1 MKVHKVIHGGK
12 KVFCAIVETG
22 EFYPSGRAKQVRFF
36 NPLRNEAVAKA
47 MDYLADKGKL
57 PNKVINLDVYPLFKV
72 FESLQEDWSVK
83 VKLKNKNPKKRNTL
97 SQDTVDRYEESVKA
111 LWKIRDKNTNIHTIN
126 KRWVDK
132 FIKELKTHHTESH
145 AFRVYSVFEKIMM
158 KAEQLDIV
166 DLSPTHAFVK
176 DRPTY
181 SSPGKKAIDP
191 KEMKR
196 ILKQIQWSY
205 EKYQSQSAFLLLIQA
220 YTGARWGEVAA
231 LTHGD
236 IDFKNNKILINK
248 SRSAKSNTISL
259 TKSGHLK
266 HDEADMGE
274 RIVPIAPKFA
284 DMIDDY
290 IVGAN
295 IKKDGFLFDCTYTVS
310 QDTFIA
316 ACKRAGSTQR
326 ETKVFRRFVSTQMRK
341 IGASKDEVKLRLG
354 HSDIATQNIYVTHT
368 DKNASIHAQKL
379 YKTLNP

>member
-1 MKVHKVIHGGK
+1 MKVQKVIHNGNK
-12 KVFCAIVETG
+12 KFCAIVETG
-22 EFYPSGRAKQVRFF
+22 EFYPSGRAKQKRFF
-36 NPLRNEAVAKA
+36 NTLRNEAVALA
-47 MDYLADKGKL
+47 MDYLADKGNQ
-57 PNKVINLDVYPLFKV
+57 PNKVVNLDVYPLFKV
-72 FESLQEDWSVK
+72 FDSLQEDWSVK
-83 VKLKNKNPKKRNTL
+83 VALKNKNPKKRNTL
-97 SQDTVDRYEESVKA
+97 SEDTVNRYEESVKA

-158 KAEQLDIV
+158 KAEQLDII
-166 DLSPTHAFVK
+166 DLSPTHAFAK

-220 YTGARWGEVAA
+220 YTGARWGEVSA

-248 SRSAKSNTISL
+248 SRSAKTGKVSL

-295 IKKDGFLFDCTYTVS
+295 IKKDGCLFSCSYTVS

-326 ETKVFRRFVSTQMRK
+326 ETKVFRRYVSTQMRK
-341 IGASKDEVKLRLG
+341 FASPDEVKLRLG
-354 HSDIATQNIYVTHT
+354 HSDIATQDIYVTHT

-379 YKTLNP
+379 YKTLN